1 MHQTSQTQEINKQ
14 IKRSVSLLK
23 VIEVSG
29 NFNRS
34 HTYTNTHTLTHT
46 NNKYHRLLMLIFFF
60 KNNILCHWLSIDK
73 AQVNL

>member
-34 HTYTNTHTLTHT
+34 HTHSHTQTIIPST
-46 NNKYHRLLMLIFFF
+46 SNADIF
-60 KNNILCHWLSIDK
+60 L
-73 AQVNL
+73 

>member
-34 HTYTNTHTLTHT
+34 HTYTNTHTHSHT
-46 NNKYHRLLMLIFFF
+46 QTINT
-60 KNNILCHWLSIDK
+60 IDF
-73 AQVNL
+73 

>member
-34 HTYTNTHTLTHT
+34 HTYTNTHTHT
-46 NNKYHRLLMLIFFF
+46 QWISSTSNADIF
-60 KNNILCHWLSIDK
+60 L
-73 AQVNL
+73 